1 MTLLIICMMTASTP
15 DLQPVA
21 VENPPQID
29 GRLDDAVWQQAPAV
43 VDSFVRCRPDPGT
56 SMTEPTEVRIVL
68 DDEAAYFGLRM
79 YDSRPDEI
87 VVAASPRDTD
97 IATDW
102 IGVMLDTFHDSSNC
116 YVFMVSVAGTQYDF
130 RLTEAGGYDVS
141 WDAVWESAV
150 EMDSLG
156 WTAEMRI
163 PWSALR
169 YPCEGEQT
177 WGVNVKR
184 TMSRTNESG
193 FLYPMSADGS
203 IRVEDFGEMVLPH
216 VPLDMPRDLSVYG
229 AGRLR
234 DLPGDDIDPWGSLG
248 ADLKLGLSASTTLDL
263 AVNPDF
269 GQVEADPDQINLSN
283 WETYREE
290 KRPFF
295 LEQSE
300 LFSMPFGMF
309 YSRRIGAVASS
320 GDVIPILGGARLTGD
335 RSGIRYGV
343 MSAVTGR
350 VWDGGTL
357 LAPASSYLAARVLR
371 ETSGY
376 SALGLSLTSVDVPG
390 QDSLSYHYQRVAA
403 LDASLELPGSHVLH
417 GDAAG
422 SWSRE
427 GPRSRNGAFRAYFSR
442 VDERFD
448 YGGGVEY
455 LQEDF
460 DANMAGYTTET
471 GTVEKWARCG
481 FYIPTGHRHLQ
492 NAWGNLN
499 ATHDATPEGVVT
511 WQSINPSAGVNFRN
525 RWHLSTWAEISG
537 GYADRYEGPEGTE
550 YDGGLQG
557 GISSSTDS
565 RSPVYLYAG
574 AWGGSY
580 RDGAREGYNGHVAVK
595 PASSVR
601 LELNMDW
608 DRTFS
613 TRRWSWEEDSESE
626 RETDWRSARLTA
638 YWIAG
643 SELSL
648 RLNGQISRFRSRWEG
663 AADDQVSG
671 DGWANLL
678 LTWRFAPG
686 SALYLLAGQEAGM
699 TAPGEYTR
707 PVTTFYAKVSY
718 LL

>member
-1 MTLLIICMMTASTP
+1 MSLLIICLISASAP
-15 DLQPVA
+15 ALQPVA
-21 VENPPQID
+21 VDDPPHID
-29 GRLDDAVWQQAPAV
+29 GGLEDAAWQRAPAV
-43 VDSFVRCRPDPGT
+43 VDSFVRYRPDPG
-56 SMTEPTEVRIVL
+56 SPMTEPTEVRIAI
-68 DDEAAYFGLRM
+68 DDEAVYLGLRM
-79 YDSRPDEI
+79 YDSSPDEI

-102 IGVMLDTFHDSSNC
+102 IGVMLDTFHDRSNC
-116 YVFMVSVAGTQYDF
+116 YVFMVSVAGTRYDM
-130 RLTEAGGYDVS
+130 RITEAGGYDAS

-150 EMDSLG
+150 QMDSLG

-203 IRVEDFGEMVLPH
+203 IRVEDFGEMVMPH
-216 VPLDMPRDLSVYG
+216 VPLDLPRELAVYG
-229 AGRLR
+229 AGRLQ
-234 DLPGDDIDPWGSLG
+234 DLPGDGTEAWGNLG

-269 GQVEADPDQINLSN
+269 GQVEADLDQVNLSN
-283 WETYREE
+283 WETYLDE

-300 LFSMPFGMF
+300 LFAMPFGMF
-309 YSRRIGAVASS
+309 YSRRIGAVAPN
-320 GDVIPILGGARLTGD
+320 GEVIPILGGARLTGD
-335 RSGIRYGV
+335 RSGIRYGL

-350 VWDGGTL
+350 VFDGGDL
-357 LAPASSYLAARVLR
+357 LSPATSYLAARVLR

-376 SALGLSLTSVDVPG
+376 SSLGLSLTSADVPG

-403 LDASLELPGSHVLH
+403 VDASLGLPGSHVLH

-422 SWSRE
+422 SWSRH
-427 GPRSRNGAFRAYFSR
+427 GPRNENGAFRTYFR
-442 VDERFD
+442 RIDERFD

-455 LQEDF
+455 LQENF
-460 DANMAGYTTET
+460 DANMAGYTTAT
-471 GTVEKWARCG
+471 GSVEKWARCG
-481 FYIPTGHRHLQ
+481 FHLPLGHRHLQ
-492 NAWGNLN
+492 NAWGNLS
-499 ATHDATPEGVVT
+499 AAHDATPDGLVT
-511 WQSINPSAGVNFRN
+511 WQSINPSTGVNFLN
-525 RWHLSTWAEISG
+525 RWHLSTWAEIFG
-537 GYADRYEGPEGTE
+537 GYTDRYEGPSGLE

-557 GISSSTDS
+557 GISASTDS
-565 RSPVYLYAG
+565 RRTVYLYAG
-574 AWGGSY
+574 AWGGRF
-580 RDGAREGYNGHVAVK
+580 RDGTREGYNGYAAVK
-595 PASSVR
+595 PAASVR

-613 TRRWSWEEDSESE
+613 TRRWSWEEDTESK
-626 RETDWRSARLTA
+626 RHTDWRSAGLTA

-648 RLNGQISRFRSRWEG
+648 RVNGQISRFRSIWDG

-699 TAPGEYTR
+699 PSPGEYTR
-707 PVTTFYAKVSY
+707 PTTTFYAKVSY